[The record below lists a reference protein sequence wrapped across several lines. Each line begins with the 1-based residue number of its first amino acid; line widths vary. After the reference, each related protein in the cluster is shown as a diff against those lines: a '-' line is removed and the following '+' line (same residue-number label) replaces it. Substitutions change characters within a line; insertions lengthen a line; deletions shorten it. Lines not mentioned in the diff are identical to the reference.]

1 VQLPLALLQ
10 FSPQLLH
17 LLAPGLLPHLTL
29 LLQTTDQRLQPLNL
43 LLQRQRLLPQVLVLP
58 PQLLTHQLHLVLVV
72 AQSRRYP
79 PGWLLEVSVV
89 ASPLGL
95 ALVEVLLLGEDLHLL
110 YWFTGRPLP
119 GTAGAGGLPR
129 LLHRTLQVALETV

>member
-17 LLAPGLLPHLTL
+17 LLAPGLLPHLAL

-95 ALVEVLLLGEDLHLL
+95 ALVEVLLLREDLHLL